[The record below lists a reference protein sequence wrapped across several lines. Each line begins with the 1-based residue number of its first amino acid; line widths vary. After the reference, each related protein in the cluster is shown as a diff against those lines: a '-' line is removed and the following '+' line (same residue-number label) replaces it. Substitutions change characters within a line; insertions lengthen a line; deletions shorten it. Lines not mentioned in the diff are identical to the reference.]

1 MSTTEPRPPRAPEE
15 GSPPRRLGRF
25 WSVAGLVCGIAAFL
39 SMFLSILLL
48 SAVAVLLG
56 LLGVLFGFVGYRRGD
71 RNLGLAAMIVS
82 GAGLVVGVLFVVLL
96 LLLVLGLP
104 AVAALFSLTGP
115 ST

>member
-1 MSTTEPRPPRAPEE
+1 MTEPRPPRTPEE
-15 GSPPRRLGRF
+15 GSPSGRSGRL
-25 WSVAGLVCGIAAFL
+25 WTVAGLVCGIAAFL

-104 AVAALFSLTGP
+104 AVALFSLTGP
-115 ST
+115 SA